1 MMVFEQVFSYG
12 FGCRALLAAV
22 MVGFLNGYMGGYVV
36 MRRASLFAGGLSHT
50 LFPGIAL
57 GALIAG
63 LNPVSALIGATIMA
77 LVAGLGATGI
87 SATSRVDR
95 DAALAIIFTAAFG
108 AGLIILQHLPVFVN
122 IEDYLFGNILAVS
135 DFDLWFMFVAGALTL
150 SILILL
156 QRPMLLFIFSEEMA
170 AAQNVPVVGIGL
182 LQAGLLVLTM
192 ITSLQAVGAI
202 LALGLLVAPATIMY
216 LFFDSPRSIL
226 WGGGVLGS
234 VAAAT
239 SVFISYAANIQTGPC
254 VVVVLGVL
262 FLLGFVCSPKYG
274 LLSKWLK
281 RWHITAKHVE
291 RGAKEQAVTDSG

>member
-1 MMVFEQVFSYG
+1 MMLFEQVFSYG

-77 LVAGLGATGI
+77 LVAGLGATSI
-87 SATSRVDR
+87 AATSRVDR
-95 DAALAIIFTAAFG
+95 DAALAIFFTAAFG
-108 AGLIILQHLPVFVN
+108 AGLIILQHLPVYVD
-122 IEDYLFGNILAVS
+122 IENYLFGNILAVS
-135 DFDLWFMFVAGALTL
+135 DFDLWFMFIAGALTL

-156 QRPMLLFIFSEEMA
+156 QRPMLIFIFSEEMA
-170 AAQNVPVVGIGL
+170 AAQKVPVVSIGL

-216 LFFDSPRSIL
+216 LFVDSPRAIL
-226 WGGGVLGS
+226 WGGAGLGS
-234 VAAAT
+234 LAAVT
-239 SVFISYAANIQTGPC
+239 SVFISYAVDIQTGPC
-254 VVVVLGVL
+254 VVVVLGL
-262 FLLGFVCSPKYG
+262 IFLLAYICSPKYG
-274 LLSKWLK
+274 LLSKCMK
-281 RWHITAKHVE
+281 HWHITAKHAE
-291 RGAKEQAVTDSG
+291 SGVSEPDVKDEL